1 LQRRACWQP
10 QSRHSSMVALRRS
23 RSVMRWSMPV
33 SWSRAVDFKLTRST
47 TVAGMDSPAVSPSS
61 LPDRAVRA
69 ALRSPSFATL
79 LAGYAVSA
87 VGDGMAGVAISW
99 LAIVLAHGHDTGL
112 LVGVSIAAYT
122 LPGVAAG
129 LGLGRLLTLWDPR
142 LLILAEAA
150 LRAVSLGLVAAG
162 AVAGVLTPV
171 GYVAA
176 AVLIIRRL
184 RQMYPPARARA

>member
-1 LQRRACWQP
+1 
-10 QSRHSSMVALRRS
+10 
-23 RSVMRWSMPV
+23 
-33 SWSRAVDFKLTRST
+33 
-47 TVAGMDSPAVSPSS
+47 MDSPAVSPSS